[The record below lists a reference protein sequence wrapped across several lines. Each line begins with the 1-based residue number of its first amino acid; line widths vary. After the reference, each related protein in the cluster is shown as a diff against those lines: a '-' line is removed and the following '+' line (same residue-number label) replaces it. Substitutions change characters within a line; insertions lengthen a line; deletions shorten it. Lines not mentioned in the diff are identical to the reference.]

1 MARVAAC
8 LPAAQTRGSLYAT
21 LAEMAGELVQHRGLL
36 WQMTLRDVRIRYKQA
51 LMGFG
56 WAILMPVLI
65 VGAGLLIK
73 FAMTQMAGTGL
84 GPGNFAGLAVKALGW
99 AFFVGAVGFATPS
112 LTSNLNLVTK
122 IYFPREVLPL
132 SAVLTQ
138 AFDSLIGS
146 TAVAAVVF
154 VFLGVGLAAQTLWV
168 VPLVLLLV
176 LLTAGACL
184 FLSCANLFFRDVRY
198 IVQVLL
204 TFGIFFT
211 PVFYD
216 VENLGPTG
224 AAWMMLNPVAV
235 LLEGLR
241 LAVVDHH
248 NLLEAL
254 ALTTA
259 TGRDV
264 VVWHP
269 WYLLYELAWCLGGC
283 LFAWL
288 LFHKLESVYAEYI

>member
-1 MARVAAC
+1 
-8 LPAAQTRGSLYAT
+8 LHPPAAEGGGSLRAT
-21 LAEMAGELVQHRGLL
+21 FAEMARELVQHRELL

-56 WAILMPVLI
+56 WAVLMPVLI

-84 GPGNFAGLAVKALGW
+84 GSANFAGLAFKALGW

-138 AFDSLIGS
+138 TFDSLIGA
-146 TAVAAVVF
+146 TAVSVVVF
-154 VFLGVGLAAQTLWV
+154 LFLGVGLTAQAVWAL
-168 VPLVLLLV
+168 PLVVLLV

-241 LAVVDHH
+241 LALVEHH
-248 NLLEAL
+248 NLLVPL
-254 ALTTA
+254 AVTTA
-259 TGRDV
+259 AGREV
-264 VVWHP
+264 VVWQP
-269 WYLLYELAWCLGGC
+269 WHLLYEGIWALGGC
-283 LFAWL
+283 LSAWL